1 MATIQDL
8 KDSAAAEAQQF
19 AAAINDKNS
28 QIDALTLSNSEKDA
42 RIADLESQLA
52 NAPTPQ
58 SLDEVKAAIEGIV
71 P

>member
-1 MATIQDL
+1 MTSVQDL
-8 KDSAAAEAQQF
+8 KDTAAAEALAY

-28 QIDALTLSNSEKDA
+28 QIDALTLSNGQKDA

-52 NAPTPQ
+52 NVITPE
-58 SLDEVKAAIEGIV
+58 SLDEVKTAIEGIV

>member
-19 AAAINDKNS
+19 AVAINDKNS